1 MSEQDRSLGHMD
13 ETELD
18 EHRQRHA
25 SMQEAIGEVVA
36 AADGLSIT
44 ELVARLEA
52 ALAARGI
59 GPQPRRWLE
68 SVAMEAQHGRI
79 YVEEAHQG
87 TQEVLERIEDGTET
101 P

>member
-1 MSEQDRSLGHMD
+1 MSENDRSLGSMD

-18 EHRQRHA
+18 EHRHRHVL
-25 SMQEAIGEVVA
+25 MQEAIAEVVTA
-36 AADGLSIT
+36 GEGLSVA
-44 ELVARLEA
+44 ELVTRLEA

-68 SVAMEAQHGRI
+68 SVAMEAQHGRV
-79 YVEEAHQG
+79 YVEEAHSG
-87 TQEVLERIEDGTET
+87 TQEVLERIEDGTER